1 MNQLRS
7 VEYPNDP
14 ALDARIKAY
23 ELAFRMQMSV
33 PETLDLNSEP
43 KATRDL
49 YGVDDPATRDFGI
62 QIIQHGSTIS
72 DQAILNVVMELENA
86 SNPNLRREATNLRG
100 VINGDPATRLKYEDQ
115 LASTCFKLHLLN
127 GSGAPI

>member
-1 MNQLRS
+1 MRKLAIIGLAAVALLATACTNGSTLAAAPKDA
-7 VEYPNDP
+7 VP
-14 ALDARIKAY
+14 ADVQACH
-23 ELAFRMQMSV
+23 
-33 PETLDLNSEP
+33 
-43 KATRDL
+43 
-49 YGVDDPATRDFGI
+49 DFGS